1 MFCSQCGNTLDYGSK
16 FCPSCG
22 SSVSSSHKA
31 PILNKTSIPVALGDN
46 KITGRPT
53 EQIGFID
60 AARKA
65 LIYNYANFNGRASR
79 SEYWWFFLFYFLVS
93 IPLTILDLMTGI
105 VVLDMGF
112 GVSYGPFAILT
123 MMVFTLPSLSLFIR
137 RLHDTGRS
145 GWWFLIAGIPIAGY
159 IILFVFLIQDGQPHP
174 NKHGEV
180 PTNTL

>member
-1 MFCSQCGNTLDYGSK
+1 MLANFYYLSELLRRMEVDGG
-16 FCPSCG
+16 PM
-22 SSVSSSHKA
+22 
-31 PILNKTSIPVALGDN
+31 
-46 KITGRPT
+46 ITGRPT

-65 LIYNYANFNGRASR
+65 LIHNYANFNGRASR
-79 SEYWWFFLFYFLVS
+79 SEYWWFCLFYGLMA
-93 IPLTILDLMTGI
+93 IPVMILDWMTGI

-112 GVSYGPFAILT
+112 GASYGPFYILT
-123 MMVFTLPSLSLFIR
+123 IMVFFLPSLSVMIR
-137 RLHDTGRS
+137 RLHDSGRS
-145 GWWFLIAGIPIAGY
+145 GWWFLIAGVPCAGY